1 MTGPPS
7 GGPAPRQTVRA
18 EGGFAYGVIGA
29 DLHVF
34 GDGQPVYIL
43 ENWRAAPPADDAWLR
58 ELPSRMLS
66 ARHEI
71 VPFTGRTAD
80 LAALHAWRLTDRRL
94 AARWLHGPGGQGK
107 TRLAA
112 RFARESLADG
122 WKVVNAVHGPGS
134 VLPPPG
140 SQDLTTDGAVGLLL
154 VVDYADQWPLPHLT
168 WLFSNALLHRP
179 GLPTRLLLIGRTADM
194 WPAVRATLADLQAA
208 TAGHPLPPLP
218 ADAPDDPDDPDD
230 PHPRECQRPDA
241 AAGPG
246 ERARMF
252 RAARD
257 SFAARHGLPTAA
269 GIASPVPLH
278 GPDFG
283 LTLTVHMAALVAV
296 DAHRAGRRPPR
307 DAAGLTTYLLDREQR
322 QWARR
327 WSRHAAES
335 APDTE
340 SGATPPDAMNR
351 IVFTA
356 ALTGPVAPGAGAA
369 ALTSSGPGGPRHP
382 ERALADHAAHY
393 PPADPARP
401 TELEPLTPDRL
412 AEDFVALTLPGH
424 FADYPARDWAPSVL
438 RALLPHAPGTPT
450 APWTPRA
457 LTLVAAAAD
466 RWPHV
471 RTGYL
476 DPLLREAPWLA
487 VAAGGGALGTIAALA
502 DLDVEVLDAVV
513 AHLPNRDD
521 ADLDPA
527 AAVLAVRLADHL
539 LATTDDP
546 AKRAAVHR
554 NLGWS
559 LAGAGR
565 YTESLAAAERAVAGY
580 EALARADPD
589 RYEHDLAIA
598 LNNLSLRYDYER
610 RTDEAVTAMERAVGI
625 GRRRLT
631 DPVGRHAADL
641 ALSLSNYGNLLKHAG
656 RWLESLQAGSEALV
670 RYHRLA
676 AADPAAHQGALAVAL
691 LNHGSDLSAAL
702 RTEAAIDATRQA
714 VAMLRRLAADR
725 PEAHEGTLAIGLE
738 NLASMLTEQGQTA
751 EQVLTWHL
759 RSGGAPAPEL
769 LPPQGWREEALAA
782 IEQAVE
788 IDRRRARANPAALE
802 AGLAGA
808 LQTSA
813 FVRRACG
820 MEAAALTDEREA
832 AALTG
837 RLGAAAEPHRAEHR
851 ETYGPQATEVLYDVE
866 LALYRC
872 LAAADLATHGPQL
885 ALLLDLH
892 RPTAADGERL
902 GSLHDL
908 TALREA
914 AEVNARLA
922 ALDPVVYEPDYAY
935 ALIRL
940 ADALWWEGKHAE
952 SVPATERAAEVT
964 ARLAAVD
971 PEEYGPQLAMVRRNL
986 VRRLAATG
994 RRREARALGRIHRRT
1009 PT

>member
-1 MTGPPS
+1 MEPP
-7 GGPAPRQTVRA
+7 
-18 EGGFAYGVIGA
+18 
-29 DLHVF
+29 
-34 GDGQPVYIL
+34 
-43 ENWRAAPPADDAWLR
+43 LR
-58 ELPSRMLS
+58 R
-66 ARHEI
+66 I
-71 VPFTGRTAD
+71 
-80 LAALHAWRLTDRRL
+80 
-94 AARWLHGPGGQGK
+94 
-107 TRLAA
+107 
-112 RFARESLADG
+112 
-122 WKVVNAVHGPGS
+122 
-134 VLPPPG
+134 
-140 SQDLTTDGAVGLLL
+140 
-154 VVDYADQWPLPHLT
+154 
-168 WLFSNALLHRP
+168 RP
-179 GLPTRLLLIGRTADM
+179 GHR
-194 WPAVRATLADLQAA
+194 VR
-208 TAGHPLPPLP
+208 
-218 ADAPDDPDDPDD
+218 
-230 PHPRECQRPDA
+230 
-241 AAGPG
+241 
-246 ERARMF
+246 
-252 RAARD
+252 
-257 SFAARHGLPTAA
+257 
-269 GIASPVPLH
+269 
-278 GPDFG
+278 
-283 LTLTVHMAALVAV
+283 
-296 DAHRAGRRPPR
+296 R
-307 DAAGLTTYLLDREQR
+307 DAAGRDEPDRLHR
-322 QWARR
+322 RPHRPRGARHR
-327 WSRHAAES
+327 RSRT
-335 APDTE
+335 DVV
-340 SGATPPDAMNR
+340 GR
-351 IVFTA
+351 R
-356 ALTGPVAPGAGAA
+356 
-369 ALTSSGPGGPRHP
+369 GPRHP

-438 RALLPHAPGTPT
+438 RALLPHTPGAPT

-502 DLDVEVLDAVV
+502 DLDVEVLDAVA

-539 LATTDDP
+539 LAATDDP

-565 YTESLAAAERAVAGY
+565 YAESLAAAERAVAGY

-589 RYEHDLAIA
+589 RYEHDLALA

-610 RTDEAVTAMERAVGI
+610 RTDEAVAAMERAVEI

-631 DPVGRHAADL
+631 EPVGRHAADL
-641 ALSLSNYGNLLKHAG
+641 ALHLSNYGNLLKHAG

-676 AADPAAHQGALAVAL
+676 TADPAAHQGALAVAL

-725 PEAHEGTLAIGLE
+725 PAAHEGTLAIGLE
-738 NLASMLTEQGQTA
+738 NLASMLTEQGQSA

-759 RSGGAPAPEL
+759 RSGGAPTPEL

-813 FVRRACG
+813 AVRRACG
-820 MEAAALTDEREA
+820 METAALTDEREA

-872 LAAADLATHGPQL
+872 LAAADLATHGPQF

-892 RPTAADGERL
+892 RPTAADSERP
-902 GSLHDL
+902 GSLHDP

-922 ALDPVVYEPDYAY
+922 ALDPVAYEPDYAY

-940 ADALWWEGKHAE
+940 ADALWWEGEHTE

-971 PEEYGPQLAMVRRNL
+971 PRSTGRSSPWSGGTWSAALPPRAAAARPAPSAVCTAAPPHDPSRRVL
-986 VRRLAATG
+986 PVAFGQRAVPCRCIQVHGVTAGVFRAATG
-994 RRREARALGRIHRRT
+994 RSAMSPPAPAAGRSARRLRPGAFAGASPYPAEQRKGQDPARGQAAQRFHRLRDPDREGRGEQHGESCDADDRADGVPQHREERAGLAEHGAAEQHPDGHGRSVRAQQPGGDQHRCGGQHDQWRREVGPQRDWYGKQAPGDGEHEHRYECVFQGHGLVGPGRPRRAPHVVAVQPGRLQQV
-1009 PT
+1009 